1 MSIVKG
7 WLLLGRC
14 LKNKIAIMS
23 DNELRPPLADIQ
35 TDEDVAQ
42 LVYTF
47 YAKVRADELLGPVF
61 EKAIPGD
68 WGPHLQIMCNFWSTM
83 LLYSGK
89 YKGDPMSKHFSL
101 PIDPG
106 HFGQWLLLFNGTVD
120 SLFQGEVADNAK
132 ARAKNIARIMQSML
146 GLTPNSQ

>member
-1 MSIVKG
+1 MTTDI
-7 WLLLGRC
+7 
-14 LKNKIAIMS
+14 
-23 DNELRPPLADIQ
+23 ELRPPLADIQ
-35 TDEDVAQ
+35 TDEDVAK

-101 PIDPG
+101 PIDPS
-106 HFGQWLLLFNGTVD
+106 HFNQWLSLFHGTVD
-120 SLFQGEVADNAK
+120 SLFAGEVADNAK

-146 GLTPNSQ
+146 GLTPNN